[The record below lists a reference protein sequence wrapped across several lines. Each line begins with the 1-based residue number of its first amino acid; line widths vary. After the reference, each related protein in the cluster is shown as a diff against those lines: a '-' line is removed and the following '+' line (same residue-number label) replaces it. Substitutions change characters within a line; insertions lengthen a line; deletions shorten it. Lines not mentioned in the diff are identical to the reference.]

1 MEVFYFIAN
10 MCLCF
15 FIPLLVVSVA
25 GLYSE
30 KSGILNMCLEGIMI
44 MGAFA
49 GAMFMHFME
58 AYMSGQ
64 LLLICTM
71 LVSMLV
77 GVLFTQLHAFAAIK
91 LKADQSISAM
101 ALNSFAAAFAVF
113 VARSITGSQHISF
126 TNSFRIAKV
135 PVLGDIPVLGKI
147 LFQDAYITTYIGLAI
162 IGVTIFVFAKTR
174 FGMRLSACGE
184 NPQAA
189 DSLGINVYRT
199 RYIAVAISGALGGL
213 GGLIYII
220 PTVTSFGG
228 DVYGYG
234 FLALSVLMLGQ
245 WKPVRLLFAA
255 LLFSLIK
262 TIASGYMSIPFLSD
276 IGLSDNFYKSLP
288 YIITLVILA
297 LSSNK
302 AIGPKA
308 AGMPYD
314 KGRR

>member
-1 MEVFYFIAN
+1 MDVFYYVAN

-15 FIPLLVVSVA
+15 FIPLLVVAIA
-25 GLYSE
+25 GLFSE
-30 KSGILNMCLEGIMI
+30 KSGVLNMCLEGIMI

-49 GAMFMHFME
+49 GALFMH
-58 AYMSGQ
+58 YMQDILDGQ
-64 LLLICTM
+64 WLLICTM
-71 LVSMLV
+71 LVSMVV
-77 GVLFTQLHAFAAIK
+77 GMIFTQLHAFAAIK

-101 ALNSFAAAFAVF
+101 ALNTFASSFVIF
-113 VARSITGSQHISF
+113 VARSITGSQYITF
-126 TNSFRIAKV
+126 KNTFRIEKV
-135 PVLGDIPVLGKI
+135 PFLGDIPVLGKI
-147 LFQDAYITTYIGLAI
+147 LFQNAYITTYIGLVIIAI
-162 IGVTIFVFAKTR
+162 TIFVFAKTR

-189 DSLGINVYRT
+189 DSLGINVYNT
-199 RYIAVAISGALGGL
+199 RYIALAISGALGGL

-234 FLALSVLMLGQ
+234 FLAMSVLMLGQ

-262 TIASGYMSIPFLSD
+262 TVASGYMSIPMLSNL
-276 IGLSDNFYKSLP
+276 GLSDNFYKSLP

-308 AGMPYD
+308 CGQPYD

>member
-1 MEVFYFIAN
+1 MDVIYYIAN

-15 FIPLLVVSVA
+15 FIPLLVVAVA
-25 GLYSE
+25 GLFSE
-30 KSGILNMCLEGIMI
+30 KSGVLNMCLEGIMI
-44 MGAFA
+44 MGAFS
-49 GAMFMHFME
+49 GALFMHYME
-58 AYMSGQ
+58 SYLSGQ
-64 LLLICTM
+64 LLLFCAM
-71 LVSMLV
+71 VVSIAV
-77 GVLFTQLHAFAAIK
+77 GILFTQLHAFAAIN

-101 ALNSFAAAFAVF
+101 ALNSFASAFAIF
-113 VARSITGSQHISF
+113 VARSITGSQNISF
-126 TNSFRIAKV
+126 TNTFRIAKV
-135 PVLGDIPVLGKI
+135 PLLGDIPVLGKI
-147 LFQDAYITTYIGLAI
+147 LFQNAYITTYLGFVI
-162 IGVTIFVFAKTR
+162 IGAAAFVFSKTR

-213 GGLIYII
+213 GGLIYIV

-234 FLALSVLMLGQ
+234 FLAMSVLMLGQ

-262 TIASGYMSIPFLSD
+262 TIASGYMSIPFLSGL
-276 IGLSDNFYKSLP
+276 GLSDNFYKSLP

-297 LSSNK
+297 VSSNK

-308 AGMPYD
+308 CGQPYD
-314 KGRR
+314 KGQR

>member
-1 MEVFYFIAN
+1 MEVFYYVAN

-15 FIPLLVVSVA
+15 FIPLLVVA
-25 GLYSE
+25 IGGLFSE
-30 KSGILNMCLEGIMI
+30 KSGVLNMCLEGIMI

-49 GAMFMHFME
+49 GALFMH
-58 AYMSGQ
+58 YMQDILSGQ
-64 LLLICTM
+64 VLLICTM

-77 GVLFTQLHAFAAIK
+77 GMLFTQLHAFAAIK

-101 ALNSFAAAFAVF
+101 ALNTFATSFVIF
-113 VARSITGSQHISF
+113 VSRSITGSQYITF
-126 TNSFRIAKV
+126 KNTFRIEKV

-147 LFQDAYITTYIGLAI
+147 LFQNAYITTYVGLVIIAI
-162 IGVTIFVFAKTR
+162 TIFIFAKTR

-189 DSLGINVYRT
+189 DSLGINVYKV
-199 RYIAVAISGALGGL
+199 RYTALAISGALGGL
-213 GGLIYII
+213 GGLIYIV

-234 FLALSVLMLGQ
+234 FLAMSVLMLGQ

-262 TIASGYMSIPFLSD
+262 TVASGYMSIPMLSGL
-276 IGLSDNFYKSLP
+276 GLSDNFYKSLP

-308 AGMPYD
+308 CGQPYD

>member
-1 MEVFYFIAN
+1 MDVFYYVAR

-15 FIPLLVVSVA
+15 FIPLLVVAVA
-25 GLYSE
+25 GLFSE
-30 KSGILNMCLEGIMI
+30 KSGVLNMCLEGIMI

-49 GAMFMHFME
+49 GALFMHYMQV
-58 AYMSGQ
+58 YMSGQ
-64 LLLICTM
+64 LLLVCTM
-71 LVSMLV
+71 AVSMIV
-77 GVLFTQLHAFAAIK
+77 GMLFTQLHAFAAIK

-101 ALNSFAAAFAVF
+101 ALNSFAAAFAIF

-126 TNSFRIAKV
+126 ENTFRISKV
-135 PVLGDIPVLGKI
+135 PLLGDIPVIGRI
-147 LFQDAYITTYIGLAI
+147 FFQDAYITTYIGFLIIAI
-162 IGVTIFVFAKTR
+162 TIFVFAKTR

-189 DSLGINVYRT
+189 DSLGVNVYRT
-199 RYIAVAISGALGGL
+199 RYIALAISGALGGL

-234 FLALSVLMLGQ
+234 FLAMSVLMLGQ
-245 WKPVRLLFAA
+245 WKPLRLLFAA
-255 LLFSLIK
+255 FLFSLIK
-262 TIASGYMSIPFLSD
+262 TVAAGYMSIPFLSA
-276 IGLSDNFYKSLP
+276 IGLSDNLYKSLP
-288 YIITLVILA
+288 YIITLLVLA
-297 LSSNK
+297 FSANR

-308 AGMPYD
+308 CGQPYD

>member
-1 MEVFYFIAN
+1 MDVFYYIAN

-15 FIPLLVVSVA
+15 FIPLLVVAVA

-30 KSGILNMCLEGIMI
+30 KSGVLNMCLEGIMI

-49 GAMFMHFME
+49 GALFMHYME

-64 LLLICTM
+64 LLLFCTM
-71 LVSMLV
+71 LVSVIV
-77 GVLFTQLHAFAAIK
+77 GIIFTQLHAFAAIK
-91 LKADQSISAM
+91 LKADQGISAM
-101 ALNSFAAAFAVF
+101 ALNSFAAAFSVF

-126 TNSFRIAKV
+126 TNSFRIEKV
-135 PVLGDIPVLGKI
+135 PVLGDIPILGKI
-147 LFQDAYITTYIGLAI
+147 LFQNAYITTYLGFVI
-162 IGVTIFVFAKTR
+162 IGVTIFVFSKTR

-199 RYIAVAISGALGGL
+199 RYIAVGISGALGGL
-213 GGLIYII
+213 GGLIYIV
-220 PTVTSFGG
+220 PTVTAFGG

-234 FLALSVLMLGQ
+234 FLAMSVLMLGQ

-262 TIASGYMSIPFLSD
+262 TIASGYMSIPFLSN

-297 LSSNK
+297 ISSNK

-308 AGMPYD
+308 CGQPYD

>member
-1 MEVFYFIAN
+1 MDVFYYVAN

-15 FIPLLVVSVA
+15 FIPLLVVAIA
-25 GLYSE
+25 GLFSE
-30 KSGILNMCLEGIMI
+30 KSGVLNMCLEGIMI

-49 GAMFMHFME
+49 GALFMH
-58 AYMSGQ
+58 YMQDILDGQ
-64 LLLICTM
+64 WLLICTM
-71 LVSMLV
+71 LVSMVV
-77 GVLFTQLHAFAAIK
+77 GMIFTQLHAFAAIK

-101 ALNSFAAAFAVF
+101 ALNTFASSFVIF
-113 VARSITGSQHISF
+113 VARSITGSQYITF
-126 TNSFRIAKV
+126 KNTFRIEKV
-135 PVLGDIPVLGKI
+135 PFLGDIPVLGKI
-147 LFQDAYITTYIGLAI
+147 LFQNAYITTYIGLVIIAI
-162 IGVTIFVFAKTR
+162 TIFVFAKTR

-189 DSLGINVYRT
+189 DSLGINVYNT
-199 RYIAVAISGALGGL
+199 RYIALVISGALGGL

-234 FLALSVLMLGQ
+234 FLAMSVLMLGQ

-262 TIASGYMSIPFLSD
+262 TVASGYMSIPMLSNL
-276 IGLSDNFYKSLP
+276 GLSDNFYKSLP

-308 AGMPYD
+308 CGQPYD

>member
-1 MEVFYFIAN
+1 MDVFYYVAN

-15 FIPLLVVSVA
+15 FIPLLVVAIA
-25 GLYSE
+25 GLFSE
-30 KSGILNMCLEGIMI
+30 KSGVLNMCLEGIMI

-49 GAMFMHFME
+49 GSLFMY
-58 AYMSGQ
+58 YMQPYMDGQ

-71 LVSMLV
+71 LVSMIV
-77 GVLFTQLHAFAAIK
+77 GVLFTQLHAFASIK

-101 ALNSFAAAFAVF
+101 ALNSFAAAFVIF
-113 VARSITGSQHISF
+113 VARSITGSQYISF
-126 TNSFRIAKV
+126 KNTFRIEHV
-135 PVLGDIPVLGKI
+135 PVLGDIPILGKI
-147 LFQDAYITTYIGLAI
+147 LFQNAYITTYIGLVI
-162 IGVTIFVFAKTR
+162 IAVTIFIFAKTR
-174 FGMRLSACGE
+174 FGLRLSACGE

-189 DSLGINVYRT
+189 ESLGINVYRT
-199 RYIAVAISGALGGL
+199 RYIALAISGALGGL

-234 FLALSVLMLGQ
+234 FLAMSVLMLGQ
-245 WKPVRLLFAA
+245 WKPVRLLLAA

-262 TIASGYMSIPFLSD
+262 TIASGYMSIPLLSN

-308 AGMPYD
+308 CGQPYD

>member
-1 MEVFYFIAN
+1 MDVFYYVAN

-15 FIPLLVVSVA
+15 FVPLLVVAVA

-30 KSGILNMCLEGIMI
+30 KSGVLNMCLEGIMI

-49 GAMFMHFME
+49 GALFMHYMQD
-58 AYMSGQ
+58 YMSGQ

-71 LVSMLV
+71 LVSMAV
-77 GVLFTQLHAFAAIK
+77 GVVFTQLHAFAAIK

-101 ALNSFAAAFAVF
+101 ALNSFAAAFSIF
-113 VARSITGSQHISF
+113 VARSVTGSQHIQF
-126 TNSFRIAKV
+126 TNTFRIEKI
-135 PVLGDIPVLGKI
+135 PVLGDIPVLGRI
-147 LFQDAYITTYIGLAI
+147 FFQNTYITTFLGFVI

-174 FGMRLSACGE
+174 FGLRLSACGE

-199 RYIAVAISGALGGL
+199 RYIALAISGALGGL
-213 GGLIYII
+213 GGLIYIV

-234 FLALSVLMLGQ
+234 FLAMSVLMLGQ

-262 TIASGYMSIPFLSD
+262 TVASGYMSIPFLSN

-288 YIITLVILA
+288 YIITLVVLTV
-297 LSSNK
+297 SSNK
-302 AIGPKA
+302 AVGPKA
-308 AGMPYD
+308 AGQPYD

>member
-113 VARSITGSQHISF
+113 VARSITGSQHVSF

-234 FLALSVLMLGQ
+234 FLALSVLMLGL

>member
-1 MEVFYFIAN
+1 MEVFYYIAN

-15 FIPLLVVSVA
+15 FIPLLVVAVA
-25 GLYSE
+25 GLFSE
-30 KSGILNMCLEGIMI
+30 KSGVLNMCLEGIMI
-44 MGAFA
+44 MGAFS
-49 GAMFMHFME
+49 GALFMHYME
-58 AYMSGQ
+58 NYMQGQ
-64 LLLICTM
+64 LLLVCAM
-71 LVSMLV
+71 AVSSVV
-77 GVLFTQLHAFAAIK
+77 GMLFTQLHAFAAIK

-101 ALNSFAAAFAVF
+101 ALNSFAAAFAIF
-113 VARSITGSQHISF
+113 VARSITGSQNISF
-126 TNSFRIAKV
+126 TNTFRIEKV
-135 PVLGDIPVLGKI
+135 PVLGDIPVLGRI
-147 LFQDAYITTYIGLAI
+147 LFQNAYITTYIGFAI
-162 IGVTIFVFAKTR
+162 IGVAIFVFSETR

-199 RYIAVAISGALGGL
+199 RYVALAISGALGGL
-213 GGLIYII
+213 GGLIYIV

-234 FLALSVLMLGQ
+234 FLAMSVLMLGQ

-262 TIASGYMSIPFLSD
+262 TVASGYMSIPFLSD
-276 IGLSDNFYKSLP
+276 LGLSDNFYKSLP

-297 LSSNK
+297 VSSNK
-302 AIGPKA
+302 AVGPKA
-308 AGMPYD
+308 CGEPYD

>member
-1 MEVFYFIAN
+1 MEVFYYVAN

-15 FIPLLVVSVA
+15 FIPLLVVA
-25 GLYSE
+25 IGGLFSE
-30 KSGILNMCLEGIMI
+30 KSGVLNMCLEGIMI

-49 GAMFMHFME
+49 GALFMHYMQD
-58 AYMSGQ
+58 YMSGQ

-77 GVLFTQLHAFAAIK
+77 GMLFTQLHAFAAIK

-101 ALNSFAAAFAVF
+101 ALNTFATSFVIF
-113 VARSITGSQHISF
+113 VARSITGSQYITF
-126 TNSFRIAKV
+126 KNSFRIEKV

-147 LFQDAYITTYIGLAI
+147 LFQNAYITTYVGLVI
-162 IGVTIFVFAKTR
+162 IAVTIFIFAKTR

-189 DSLGINVYRT
+189 DSLGINVYKI
-199 RYIAVAISGALGGL
+199 RYTALAISGALGGL
-213 GGLIYII
+213 GGLIYIV

-234 FLALSVLMLGQ
+234 FLAMSVLMLGQ

-262 TIASGYMSIPFLSD
+262 TVASGYMSIPLLSGL
-276 IGLSDNFYKSLP
+276 GLSDNFYKSLP

-308 AGMPYD
+308 CGQPYD

>member
-1 MEVFYFIAN
+1 MDVFYYVAN

-15 FIPLLVVSVA
+15 FIPLLVVAVA

-30 KSGILNMCLEGIMI
+30 KSGVLNMCLEGIMI

-49 GAMFMHFME
+49 GALFMHYME

-64 LLLICTM
+64 LLLICSM
-71 LVSMLV
+71 FVSVIV
-77 GVLFTQLHAFAAIK
+77 GILFTQLHAFAAIK

-101 ALNSFAAAFAVF
+101 ALNSFAAAFAIF

-126 TNSFRIAKV
+126 TNTFRIEKV
-135 PVLGDIPVLGKI
+135 PVLGDIPILGKI
-147 LFQDAYITTYIGLAI
+147 LFQNAYITTYLGFVI
-162 IGVTIFVFAKTR
+162 IGATIFVFAKTR

-199 RYIAVAISGALGGL
+199 RYIAVGISGALGGL
-213 GGLIYII
+213 GGLIYIV

-234 FLALSVLMLGQ
+234 FLAMSVLMLGQ

-262 TIASGYMSIPFLSD
+262 TIASGYMSIPFLSN

-288 YIITLVILA
+288 YIITLIILA
-297 LSSNK
+297 VSSNK

-308 AGMPYD
+308 CGQPYD

>member
-1 MEVFYFIAN
+1 MDVFYYVAN

-15 FIPLLVVSVA
+15 FIPLLVVAVA

-30 KSGILNMCLEGIMI
+30 KSGVLNMCLEGIMI

-49 GAMFMHFME
+49 GALFMHYME

-64 LLLICTM
+64 LLLICAM
-71 LVSMLV
+71 FVSVIV
-77 GVLFTQLHAFAAIK
+77 GILFTQLHAFAAIK

-101 ALNSFAAAFAVF
+101 ALNSFAAAFAIF

-126 TNSFRIAKV
+126 TNTFRIEKV
-135 PVLGDIPVLGKI
+135 PVLGDIPILGKI
-147 LFQDAYITTYIGLAI
+147 LFQNAYITTYLGFVI
-162 IGVTIFVFAKTR
+162 IGATIFVFAKTR

-199 RYIAVAISGALGGL
+199 RYIAVGISGALGGL
-213 GGLIYII
+213 GGLIYIV

-234 FLALSVLMLGQ
+234 FLAMSVLMLGQ

-262 TIASGYMSIPFLSD
+262 TIASGYMSIPFLSN

-288 YIITLVILA
+288 YIITLIILA
-297 LSSNK
+297 VSSNK

-308 AGMPYD
+308 CGQPYD

>member
-1 MEVFYFIAN
+1 MDVFYYVAN

-15 FIPLLVVSVA
+15 FVPLLVVAVA

-30 KSGILNMCLEGIMI
+30 KSGVLNMCLEGIMI

-49 GAMFMHFME
+49 GAMFMHYMQD
-58 AYMSGQ
+58 YMSGQ

-71 LVSMLV
+71 LVSTIV
-77 GVLFTQLHAFAAIK
+77 GMIFTQLHAFASIK

-101 ALNSFAAAFAVF
+101 ALNSFAAAFTIF
-113 VARSITGSQHISF
+113 VARSVTGSQHVSF
-126 TNSFRIAKV
+126 TNTFRIEKI

-147 LFQDAYITTYIGLAI
+147 FFQNTYITTFIGFAI

-199 RYIAVAISGALGGL
+199 RYIALAISGALGGL
-213 GGLIYII
+213 GGLIYIV

-234 FLALSVLMLGQ
+234 FLAMSVLMLGQ

-288 YIITLVILA
+288 YIITLVVLA
-297 LSSNK
+297 VSSNK
-302 AIGPKA
+302 SVGPMA
-308 AGMPYD
+308 CGQPYD

>member
-1 MEVFYFIAN
+1 MDVFYYVAN

-15 FIPLLVVSVA
+15 FIPLLVVAIA
-25 GLYSE
+25 GLFSE
-30 KSGILNMCLEGIMI
+30 KSGVLNMCLEGIMI

-49 GAMFMHFME
+49 GALFMH
-58 AYMSGQ
+58 YMQDILDGQ
-64 LLLICTM
+64 WLLICTM

-77 GVLFTQLHAFAAIK
+77 GMIFTQLHAFAAIK

-101 ALNSFAAAFAVF
+101 ALNTFASSFVIF
-113 VARSITGSQHISF
+113 VARSITGSQYITF
-126 TNSFRIAKV
+126 KNTFRIEKV
-135 PVLGDIPVLGKI
+135 PFLGDIPVLGKI
-147 LFQDAYITTYIGLAI
+147 LFQNAYITTYIGLVIIAI
-162 IGVTIFVFAKTR
+162 TIFVFAKTR

-189 DSLGINVYRT
+189 DSLGINVYNT
-199 RYIAVAISGALGGL
+199 RYIALAISGALGGL

-234 FLALSVLMLGQ
+234 FLAMSVLMLGQ

-262 TIASGYMSIPFLSD
+262 TVASGYMSIPMLSNL
-276 IGLSDNFYKSLP
+276 GLSDNFYKSLP

-308 AGMPYD
+308 CGQPYD

>member
-1 MEVFYFIAN
+1 MDVFYYVAN

-15 FIPLLVVSVA
+15 FVPLLVVAVA

-30 KSGILNMCLEGIMI
+30 KSGVLNMCLEGIMI

-49 GAMFMHFME
+49 GAMFMHYMQD
-58 AYMSGQ
+58 YMSGQ

-71 LVSMLV
+71 LVSTIV
-77 GVLFTQLHAFAAIK
+77 GMIFTQLHAFASIK

-101 ALNSFAAAFAVF
+101 ALNSFAAAFTIF
-113 VARSITGSQHISF
+113 VARSVTGSQHVSF
-126 TNSFRIAKV
+126 TNTFRIEKI

-147 LFQDAYITTYIGLAI
+147 FFQNTYITTFIGFAI

-199 RYIAVAISGALGGL
+199 RYIALAISGALGGL
-213 GGLIYII
+213 GGLIYIV

-234 FLALSVLMLGQ
+234 FLAMSVLMLGQ

-288 YIITLVILA
+288 YIITLVVLA
-297 LSSNK
+297 VSSNK
-302 AIGPKA
+302 AVGPMA
-308 AGMPYD
+308 CGQPYD

>member
-1 MEVFYFIAN
+1 MEVFYYVAN

-15 FIPLLVVSVA
+15 FIPLLVVA
-25 GLYSE
+25 IGGLFSE
-30 KSGILNMCLEGIMI
+30 KSGVLNMCLEGIMI

-49 GAMFMHFME
+49 GALFMHYMQD
-58 AYMSGQ
+58 YMSGQ

-77 GVLFTQLHAFAAIK
+77 GMLFTQLHAFAAIK

-101 ALNSFAAAFAVF
+101 ALNTFATSFVIF
-113 VARSITGSQHISF
+113 VARSITGSQYITF
-126 TNSFRIAKV
+126 KNSFRIEKV

-147 LFQDAYITTYIGLAI
+147 LFQNAYITTYVGLVI
-162 IGVTIFVFAKTR
+162 IAVTIFIFAKTR

-189 DSLGINVYRT
+189 DSLGINVYKI
-199 RYIAVAISGALGGL
+199 RYTALAISGALGGL
-213 GGLIYII
+213 GGLIYIV

-234 FLALSVLMLGQ
+234 FLAMSVLMLGQ

-262 TIASGYMSIPFLSD
+262 TVASGYMSIPLLSGL
-276 IGLSDNFYKSLP
+276 GLSDNFYKSLP

-302 AIGPKA
+302 AIGPKSC
-308 AGMPYD
+308 GQPYD

>member
-1 MEVFYFIAN
+1 MDVFYYVAN

-15 FIPLLVVSVA
+15 FVPLLVVAVA

-30 KSGILNMCLEGIMI
+30 KSGVLNMCLEGIMI

-49 GAMFMHFME
+49 GALFMHYMQD
-58 AYMSGQ
+58 YMSGQ

-71 LVSMLV
+71 LVSMAV
-77 GVLFTQLHAFAAIK
+77 GVVFTQLHAFAAIK

-101 ALNSFAAAFAVF
+101 AINSFAAAFSIF
-113 VARSITGSQHISF
+113 VARSVTGSQHIQF
-126 TNSFRIAKV
+126 TNTFRIEKI
-135 PVLGDIPVLGKI
+135 PVLGDIPVLGRI
-147 LFQDAYITTYIGLAI
+147 FFQNTYITTFLGFVI

-174 FGMRLSACGE
+174 FGLRLSACGE

-199 RYIAVAISGALGGL
+199 RYIALAISGALGGL
-213 GGLIYII
+213 GGLIYIV

-234 FLALSVLMLGQ
+234 FLAMSVLMLGQ

-262 TIASGYMSIPFLSD
+262 TVASGYMSIPFLSN

-288 YIITLVILA
+288 YIITLVVLTV
-297 LSSNK
+297 SSNK
-302 AIGPKA
+302 AVGPKA
-308 AGMPYD
+308 AGQPYD

>member
-1 MEVFYFIAN
+1 MQVFYYIAN

-15 FIPLLVVSVA
+15 FIPLLVVAIA
-25 GLYSE
+25 GLFSE
-30 KSGILNMCLEGIMI
+30 KSGVLNMCLEGIMI

-49 GAMFMHFME
+49 GALFMHYME
-58 AYMSGQ
+58 PYMSGQ

-71 LVSMLV
+71 VVSMIV
-77 GVLFTQLHAFAAIK
+77 GMLFTQLHAFAAIK

-101 ALNSFAAAFAVF
+101 ALNSFAAAFVIFTSRA
-113 VARSITGSQHISF
+113 ITGAQYISF
-126 TNSFRIAKV
+126 TNTFRVTKV
-135 PVLGDIPVLGKI
+135 PVLGDIPVIGNI
-147 LFQDAYITTYIGLAI
+147 LFQNAYITTYIGLVI
-162 IGVTIFVFAKTR
+162 IAVTIFIFAKTR
-174 FGMRLSACGE
+174 FGLRLSACGE

-189 DSLGINVYRT
+189 DSLGINVYNT
-199 RYIAVAISGALGGL
+199 RYIALAISGALGGL

-220 PTVTSFGG
+220 PTVTQFGG

-234 FLALSVLMLGQ
+234 FLAMSVLMLGQ

-262 TIASGYMSIPFLSD
+262 TIASGYMSIPMLSN

-308 AGMPYD
+308 CGQPYD

>member
-1 MEVFYFIAN
+1 MDVVYYVAR

-15 FIPLLVVSVA
+15 FVPLLVVAIA
-25 GLYSE
+25 GLFSE
-30 KSGILNMCLEGIMI
+30 KSGVMNMCLEGIMI

-49 GAMFMHFME
+49 GALFMHYMQG
-58 AYMSGQ
+58 YMSGQ
-64 LLLICTM
+64 LLLFCTM
-71 LVSMLV
+71 LVSMVV
-77 GVLFTQLHAFAAIK
+77 GMAFTQLHAFAAIK
-91 LKADQSISAM
+91 LKADQCISAM
-101 ALNSFAAAFAVF
+101 ALNSFAAAFAIF
-113 VARSITGSQHISF
+113 VARSVTGSQHISF
-126 TNSFRIAKV
+126 ENTFRVSKV
-135 PVLGDIPVLGKI
+135 PLLGDIPVLGKI
-147 LFQDAYITTYIGLAI
+147 LFQETYITTYIGIALAL
-162 IGVTIFVFAKTR
+162 VTIFVFAKTR

-199 RYIAVAISGALGGL
+199 RYIALAISGALGGL

-234 FLALSVLMLGQ
+234 FLAMSVLVLGQ

-255 LLFSLIK
+255 FLFSLIK
-262 TIASGYMSIPFLSD
+262 TVAAGYMSIPVLSN

-288 YIITLVILA
+288 YIITLVVLA
-297 LSSNK
+297 VSSNR

-308 AGMPYD
+308 AGQPYD

>member
-1 MEVFYFIAN
+1 MDVFYYVAN

-15 FIPLLVVSVA
+15 FIPLLVVAIA
-25 GLYSE
+25 GLFSE
-30 KSGILNMCLEGIMI
+30 KSGVLNMCLEGIMI

-49 GAMFMHFME
+49 GALFMH
-58 AYMSGQ
+58 YMQDILDGQ
-64 LLLICTM
+64 WLLICTM
-71 LVSMLV
+71 LVSMVV
-77 GVLFTQLHAFAAIK
+77 GMIFTQLHAFAAIK

-101 ALNSFAAAFAVF
+101 ALNTFASSFVIF
-113 VARSITGSQHISF
+113 VARSITGSQYITF
-126 TNSFRIAKV
+126 KNTFRIEKV
-135 PVLGDIPVLGKI
+135 PFLGDIPVLGKI
-147 LFQDAYITTYIGLAI
+147 LFQNAYITTYIGLVIIAI
-162 IGVTIFVFAKTR
+162 TIFVFAKTR

-189 DSLGINVYRT
+189 DSLGINVYNT
-199 RYIAVAISGALGGL
+199 RYIALAISGALGGL

-234 FLALSVLMLGQ
+234 FLAMSVLMLGQ

-262 TIASGYMSIPFLSD
+262 TVASGYMSIPMLSSL
-276 IGLSDNFYKSLP
+276 GLSDNFYKSLP

-308 AGMPYD
+308 CGQPYD

>member
-1 MEVFYFIAN
+1 MDVFYYVAN

-15 FIPLLVVSVA
+15 FIPLLVVAIA
-25 GLYSE
+25 GLFSE
-30 KSGILNMCLEGIMI
+30 KSGVLNMCLEGIMI

-49 GAMFMHFME
+49 GAMFMHYME
-58 AYMSGQ
+58 PYMSGQ

-101 ALNSFAAAFAVF
+101 ALNSFAAAFVIF
-113 VARSITGSQHISF
+113 VARSVTGSQHVSF
-126 TNSFRIAKV
+126 TNTFRIEKV
-135 PVLGDIPVLGKI
+135 PVLGDIPVLGKV
-147 LFQDAYITTYIGLAI
+147 LFQSAYITTYIGFAI
-162 IGVTIFVFAKTR
+162 IAVTIFVFAKTR

-199 RYIAVAISGALGGL
+199 RNIALMISGALGGL
-213 GGLIYII
+213 GGLIYIV

-234 FLALSVLMLGQ
+234 FLAMSVLMLGQ

-262 TIASGYMSIPFLSD
+262 TIASGYMSIPFLSGL
-276 IGLSDNFYKSLP
+276 GLSDNFYKSLP

-297 LSSNK
+297 VSSNK

-308 AGMPYD
+308 CGQPYD

>member
-1 MEVFYFIAN
+1 MDVFYYVAN

-15 FIPLLVVSVA
+15 FIPLLVVAVA

-30 KSGILNMCLEGIMI
+30 KSGVLNMCLEGIMI

-49 GAMFMHFME
+49 GALFMHYME
-58 AYMSGQ
+58 AYMTGQ
-64 LLLICTM
+64 LLLICAM
-71 LVSMLV
+71 FVSVIV
-77 GVLFTQLHAFAAIK
+77 GILFTQLHAFAAIK

-101 ALNSFAAAFAVF
+101 ALNSFAAAFAIF

-126 TNSFRIAKV
+126 TNTFRIEKV
-135 PVLGDIPVLGKI
+135 PVLGDIPILGKI
-147 LFQDAYITTYIGLAI
+147 LFQNAYITTYLGFVI
-162 IGVTIFVFAKTR
+162 IGATIFVFAKTR

-199 RYIAVAISGALGGL
+199 RYIAVGISGALGGL
-213 GGLIYII
+213 GGLIYIV

-234 FLALSVLMLGQ
+234 FLAMSVLMLGQ

-262 TIASGYMSIPFLSD
+262 TIASGYMSIPFLSN

-288 YIITLVILA
+288 YIITLIILA
-297 LSSNK
+297 VSSNK

-308 AGMPYD
+308 CGQPYD